1 MKRHNHHSLR
11 QSTAA
16 ISARK
21 VLTSP
26 DYAAINAAIER
37 HLDLACTTA
46 SQKAIQHCV
55 GAEEFRKIEEIISFT
70 SNQDAWLQDNNVQD
84 HQSGDIWL
92 ALSGRPRLTGCLSN
106 GCLAGLP
113 GSVLFRR
120 HG

>member
-1 MKRHNHHSLR
+1 MKRHKHHSLR

-70 SNQDAWLQDNNVQD
+70 SNQDAWLQDNN
-84 HQSGDIWL
+84 
-92 ALSGRPRLTGCLSN
+92 LSSAADKVAGTLSQQYPLLSERAVFKIIN
-106 GCLAGLP
+106 QATYGW
-113 GSVLFRR
+113 R
-120 HG
+120 